1 LIPCFVAS
9 WCIEALASVL
19 GQDLP
24 GDNIGREAHAVN
36 QALCD
41 PMRRALHV
49 RRSGVWGPWISRGW
63 LLSALLVLGAA
74 LAVEFDT
81 MLRLARDRYG
91 AKAVQTVQSWQRM
104 VESSADLPDEDK
116 LEAVNT
122 FFNRRTLFQ
131 EDPVVWQQQD
141 YWASPL
147 EFMGRAAGDCEDYAI
162 SKYVTLLNMGVPRDK
177 LRLIYVK
184 ARSGGASVAH
194 MVLGYYP
201 NPAEEPMILDNLIG
215 SIRMA
220 SQRGDLSPVFSFN
233 ADGLWVG
240 GAARSSADPTSRL
253 SRWRDV
259 LDRMR
264 QEGL

>member
-1 LIPCFVAS
+1 MPPTDRAS
-9 WCIEALASVL
+9 ASGGHTVGPL
-19 GQDLP
+19 RPRDA
-24 GDNIGREAHAVN
+24 GRSQGV
-36 QALCD
+36 
-41 PMRRALHV
+41 RRAV
-49 RRSGVWGPWISRGW
+49 RTVFIGVVT
-63 LLSALLVLGAA
+63 LLSVTLAA
-74 LAVEFDT
+74 LAVDYGR
-81 MLRLARDRYG
+81 MMQLARERYG
-91 AKAVQTVQSWQRM
+91 VKAVQTVQAWQRM
-104 VESSADLPDEDK
+104 IEEAADLPDEDK

-131 EDPVVWQQQD
+131 DDIVVWQQQD

-147 EFMGRAAGDCEDYAI
+147 EFMGRASGDCEDYAI
-162 SKYVTLLNMGVPRDK
+162 AKYVTLLNLGVSRDK

-184 ARSGGASVAH
+184 ARSGGASLAH

-201 NPAEEPMILDNLIG
+201 SPADEPMILDNLIG

-220 SQRGDLSPVFSFN
+220 SQRSDLSPVFSFN

-240 GAARSSADPTSRL
+240 GAARSSADPTARL